1 MTKENLDGLSATQL
15 AGMLQAGDVTAV
27 ELAERYLDRIQQY
40 HDQSVFITVTK
51 TRALAEAKASD
62 ERRLNGNALSPWDGI
77 PIAWKDLFDTKGDI
91 TTAGS
96 TVYASAKPAEHDAAT
111 VAACRDLGLVCL
123 GKTNLSEFAYSGLGL
138 NPHYGTPVNPYSDE
152 APRAPGGSSSG
163 SAIAVAA
170 GLAPVAIGT
179 DTAGSVRVPASF
191 CGLAGFKS
199 SQNRYDKQGVFP
211 LSSSLDSLGPLAHC
225 VDDLIVL
232 DALMRG
238 LAAAPSELIDP
249 AGLEFLIPETI
260 VLDDVEA
267 DILSRFEEAV
277 GRLKQAG
284 IRIDRAPFPIF
295 DEIMNLFAAHGT
307 PTVAEAATFHADLL
321 NSEQANQMDQRVRAR
336 MMTASGFSAQDY
348 VRLQWE
354 RERLQEAAGNIL
366 GNKCL
371 LFPTVAMTAP
381 ALAPLEADDAFF
393 AETNLMA
400 LRNTILGNFLGMPG
414 VSLPI
419 GMDANG
425 LPIGALISA
434 PFGQD
439 DRILAIANAIEPFMQ
454 IAAKD

>member
-1 MTKENLDGLSATQL
+1 MTKKTLNGLSATEL
-15 AGMLQAGDVTAV
+15 ASMLQAGEMTAV
-27 ELAERYLDRIQQY
+27 ELAERYLNAIAQY
-40 HDQSVFITVTK
+40 HDQSIFIKITK
-51 TRALAEAKASD
+51 ARALAEAEASD
-62 ERRLNGNALSPWDGI
+62 ARRLNGTQLSPWDGI
-77 PIAWKDLFDTKGDI
+77 PIAWKDLFDTEGDT

-96 TVYASAKPAEHDAAT
+96 KVYANANPAKSDAAT

-152 APRAPGGSSSG
+152 MPRAPGGSSAG

-232 DALMRG
+232 DALMRAH
-238 LAAAPSELIDP
+238 AAAPVADVDLAD
-249 AGLEFLIPETI
+249 LEFLIPETI
-260 VLDDVEA
+260 VFDEIEA
-267 DILSRFEEAV
+267 DIRASFDEAV
-277 GRLKQAG
+277 DRLKNAG
-284 IRIDRAPFPIF
+284 IRISRAPFPIF
-295 DEIMNLFAAHGT
+295 AEIMKLFAAHGT
-307 PTVAEAATFHADLL
+307 PTVAEAATFHEALLSSERAD
-321 NSEQANQMDQRVRAR
+321 EMDQRVRTR
-336 MMTASGFSAQDY
+336 MMAASGFSAQDY
-348 VRLQWE
+348 IRLQWE
-354 RERLQEAAGNIL
+354 RERLQETAGNIL
-366 GNKCL
+366 GDKCL

-381 ALAPLEADDAFF
+381 ALAPLEADDDFF
-393 AETNLMA
+393 AQSNLKA
-400 LRNTILGNFLGMPG
+400 LRNTILGNYLGMPG

-419 GMDANG
+419 GVDRKG

-439 DRILAIANAIEPFMQ
+439 DRILAVAKAIEPFMQ
-454 IAAKD
+454 IAAKG

>member
-1 MTKENLDGLSATQL
+1 MSKNSLNGLSATQL
-15 AGMLQAGDVTAV
+15 ASMLQTGEMTAV
-27 ELAERYLDRIQQY
+27 ELAERYLDDIAQH
-40 HDQSVFITVTK
+40 HDQSIFITITK
-51 TRALAEAKASD
+51 SRALAEAKASD
-62 ERRLNGNALSPWDGI
+62 TRRVNGTLLSPWDGI
-77 PIAWKDLFDTKGDI
+77 PIAWKDLFDTKGDT

-96 TVYASAKPAEHDAAT
+96 KVYANGKPAESDAAT

-152 APRAPGGSSSG
+152 MPRAPGGSSSG

-238 LAAAPSELIDP
+238 HTPAPTAHIDLAD
-249 AGLEFLIPETI
+249 LEFLVPETI
-260 VLDDVEA
+260 VFDDIEA
-267 DILSRFEEAV
+267 DIRTNFDESV
-277 GRLKQAG
+277 DRLQTAG
-284 IRIDRAPFPIF
+284 IRISHAPFPIF
-295 DEIMNLFAAHGT
+295 AEIMNLFAAHGT
-307 PTVAEAATFHADLL
+307 PTVAEAATFHAALL
-321 NSEQANQMDQRVRAR
+321 SSERADEMDQRVRTR

-348 VRLQWE
+348 IRLQWE
-354 RERLQEAAGNIL
+354 RERLQEVAGNML
-366 GNKCL
+366 GDKCL

-381 ALAPLEADDAFF
+381 ALAPLEADDDFF
-393 AETNLMA
+393 AETNLKA
-400 LRNTILGNFLGMPG
+400 LRNTIFGNYLGMPG

-419 GMDANG
+419 GVDRKG

-439 DRILAIANAIEPFMQ
+439 DRILSIAKAIEPFMQ
-454 IAAKD
+454 TAAKG

>member
-1 MTKENLDGLSATQL
+1 MTKNTLNGLSATQL
-15 AGMLQAGDVTAV
+15 ASLLQAGEMTSV
-27 ELAERYLDRIQQY
+27 ELTERYLNAIAQH
-40 HDQSVFITVTK
+40 HDQSIFIKITK
-51 TRALAEAKASD
+51 ARALAEAKASD
-62 ERRLNGNALSPWDGI
+62 ARRLNGTLMSPWDGI
-77 PIAWKDLFDTKGDI
+77 PIAWKDLFDTEGDT

-96 TVYASAKPAEHDAAT
+96 KVYADGKPAERDAPT

-138 NPHYGTPVNPYSDE
+138 NPHYGTPVNPHSDE
-152 APRAPGGSSSG
+152 MPRAPGGSSAG
-163 SAIAVAA
+163 SAVAVAA
-170 GLAPVAIGT
+170 GLAPVAIGS

-238 LAAAPSELIDP
+238 HAAVPASQINLAD
-249 AGLEFLIPETI
+249 LEFLIPETI
-260 VLDDVEA
+260 VFDDLQA
-267 DILSRFEEAV
+267 DIRTVFEESV
-277 GRLKQAG
+277 DRLEQAG
-284 IRIDRAPFPIF
+284 IRISRGPFPIF
-295 DEIMNLFAAHGT
+295 EEIMNLFAAHGT

-321 NSEQANQMDQRVRAR
+321 SSERADQMDQRVRTR
-336 MMTASGFSAQDY
+336 MMTASGFTAQDY
-348 VRLQWE
+348 IRLQWE
-354 RERLQEAAGNIL
+354 RERLQETAGKIL
-366 GNKCL
+366 GDKCL

-381 ALAPLEADDAFF
+381 PLAPLEADDELF
-393 AETNLMA
+393 ATTNLKA
-400 LRNTILGNFLGMPG
+400 LRNTMLGNYLGMPG

-419 GMDANG
+419 GVDAKG

-439 DRILAIANAIEPFMQ
+439 DRILAVAKAIEPFMQ
-454 IAAKD
+454 IAAKG